1 MAIGSLGTGSG
12 LDLDSLVN
20 EMVSAQK
27 DTKIRLYEG
36 KITGFEAELSELGR
50 VGAAIDSFKSSA
62 ESLNNEELF
71 TGRNADIAQ
80 AKGEEVISIITDNT
94 ASNGSYAIDVNQ
106 LAKGSRVM
114 SAPGLFSSADDVV
127 SKTDSELT
135 FKAGTNEF
143 TLNITAGT
151 TLSEL
156 RNQINT
162 SEDNFGVSANLVDDG
177 SGNLF
182 FTVTSPIQG
191 AENTLTITNPQP
203 APTRINDIEES
214 SDEIENEESSD
225 DIDSEELFVDEL
237 DLAGD
242 DIDYANDGEI
252 PIDRTEQEII
262 DENVSDE
269 ENDVGENLS
278 DEASYKPEN
287 FEITLHSVST
297 EGNYA
302 GLNSAA
308 GEQAQDAIIT
318 VDGIQIRN
326 DTNVFDQAVAGLSIE
341 AIDLTEK
348 TTKVDVSFDQKTVQ
362 ETIEEFISSY
372 NDLINVLE
380 QSTAKDAVLNGNSMI
395 RNLRSS
401 LSSQLM
407 SSQAAPGSTFT
418 SVFDLG
424 IKMENNGFL
433 SFDSAKFEGAMKK
446 GYSEI
451 GPLMSGD
458 NGMAQSLVNLLGN
471 YTGSGGMTSK
481 LKDSLISSIDNSEK
495 ALDAYED
502 RMDRYETSL
511 RSKFSGLDTRLASM
525 NAQGGYLNSVLSN
538 L

>member
-12 LDLDSLVN
+12 LDLESLVN

-36 KITGFEAELSELGR
+36 KITGYEAELSALGR
-50 VGAAIDSFKSSA
+50 VSAAIDGFKSSV

-80 AKGEEVISIITDNT
+80 VEGEEVISITTDNT

-114 SAPGLFSSADDVV
+114 SAPGTFSSADDVV

-143 TLNITAGT
+143 TLSIAAGT
-151 TLSEL
+151 TLSQL

-191 AENTLTITNPQP
+191 AENTLSITNPL
-203 APTRINDIEES
+203 TVLIDEEAVE
-214 SDEIENEESSD
+214 DGEDTAEDDLLAENEP
-225 DIDSEELFVDEL
+225 FVDEL
-237 DLAGD
+237 DLVGD

-252 PIDRTEQEII
+252 PVDRTEEET
-262 DENVSDE
+262 DESSTDLEGDGLDTDSSTKNV
-269 ENDVGENLS
+269 
-278 DEASYKPEN
+278 
-287 FEITLHSVST
+287 EITLHSVST
-297 EGNYA
+297 EGALA
-302 GLNSAA
+302 GLSAPL

-326 DTNVFDQAVAGLSIE
+326 DTNTFDQAVAGLSIE
-341 AIDLTEK
+341 AVDLTEK

-362 ETIEEFISSY
+362 ETIEEFVASY
-372 NDLINVLE
+372 NDLINVLQ
-380 QSTAKDAVLNGNSMI
+380 QSTEKDAVLNGNSMI

-407 SSQAAPGSTFT
+407 TSQASPGSTFT

-424 IKMENNGFL
+424 IKMENNGVL
-433 SFDSAKFEGAMKK
+433 SFDTAKFESALKK

-451 GPLMSGD
+451 APLISGED
-458 NGMAQSLVNLLGN
+458 GLAQSLVNLVGN
-471 YTGSGGMTSK
+471 YTGSGGMTNT
-481 LKDSLISSIDNSEK
+481 LKDSLLNSIDNSEK

-511 RSKFSGLDTRLASM
+511 RSKFTGLDSRLASM
-525 NAQGGYLNSVLSN
+525 NAQGGYLNTVLAN

>member
-80 AKGEEVISIITDNT
+80 AEGEEVISIITDNT

-308 GEQAQDAIIT
+308 GEQAQDSIIT

>member
-80 AKGEEVISIITDNT
+80 AEGEEVISIITDNT

>member
-12 LDLDSLVN
+12 LDLESLVN

-62 ESLNNEELF
+62 ESLNNEKLF

-80 AKGEEVISIITDNT
+80 VEGEEVISIITDNT

-114 SAPGLFSSADDVV
+114 SAPGLFSSADDVI

-143 TLNITAGT
+143 TLSIAAGT

-177 SGNLF
+177 NGNLF

-203 APTRINDIEES
+203 APVRINDIEEA
-214 SDEIENEESSD
+214 SDEIENGESSD

-252 PIDRTEQEII
+252 PIDRIEQEIT

-278 DEASYKPEN
+278 DEATYKPEN

-302 GLNSAA
+302 GLNSAV

-318 VDGIQIRN
+318 VDGIKIRN
-326 DTNVFDQAVAGLSIE
+326 DTNLFDKAVAGLSIE

-362 ETIEEFISSY
+362 ETIEEFVLSY

-380 QSTAKDAVLNGNSMI
+380 QSTQKDAVLNGNSMI

-407 SSQAAPGSTFT
+407 SSQTAPGSTFT

-424 IKMENNGFL
+424 IKMENSGIL
-433 SFDSAKFEGAMKK
+433 SFDSAKFEDAMKK

-451 GPLMSGD
+451 APLMSGD

-471 YTGSGGMTSK
+471 YTGSGGMTNQ
-481 LKDSLISSIDNSEK
+481 LKDSLLSSIDNSEK